1 MVKLAKE
8 NIALAGE
15 KAALSTI
22 LALLSKLQ
30 QRATKATQAREAIRD
45 QHTKI
50 CTFEKKVVSQ
60 NLFIYLFFGGGYS
73 MQQTKKNSILNIYFL
88 IFLRLS

>member
-1 MVKLAKE
+1 MVYINCIGQRKYSSNEDVCACMVNLARE

-30 QRATKATQAREAIRD
+30 QRAAKATQAREGIRD
-45 QHTKI
+45 KHTRI
-50 CTFEKKVVSQ
+50 CTFEKKVVS
-60 NLFIYLFFGGGYS
+60 
-73 MQQTKKNSILNIYFL
+73 KN
-88 IFLRLS
+88 